1 MGGDFN
7 KPPSDFNKPPE
18 QVNYSPPPP
27 PVQQLNEPVQDN
39 SGPILSFNDF
49 FERFMEASFP
59 NADAEQ
65 ERQMR
70 RSMIMIL
77 GTLFLGGLYFILSLI
92 YY

>member
-7 KPPSDFNKPPE
+7 KPPSDFNKTPE
-18 QVNYSPPPP
+18 QVNYSPPSP
-27 PVQQLNEPVQDN
+27 PVQQPNEPVQDN
-39 SGPILSFNDF
+39 PGPILSFNDF
-49 FERFMEASFP
+49 IDRFMDNFP

-70 RSMIMIL
+70 RSLLMIL